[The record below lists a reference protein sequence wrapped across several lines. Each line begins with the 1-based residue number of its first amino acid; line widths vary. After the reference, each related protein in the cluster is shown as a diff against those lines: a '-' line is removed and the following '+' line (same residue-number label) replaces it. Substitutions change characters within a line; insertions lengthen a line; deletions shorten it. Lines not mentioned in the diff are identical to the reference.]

1 MHVPTPRLAE
11 SPALVDSFMT
21 SGCGPVRVLLEEAMT
36 VERLRTTVW
45 VMERIVFI
53 GSVEG
58 DCCWWGDRVDEGV

>member
-1 MHVPTPRLAE
+1 
-11 SPALVDSFMT
+11 MT
-21 SGCGPVRVLLEEAMT
+21 SGRGPVRVLLEEAIT

-58 DCCWWGDRVDEGV
+58 DCCWWGDGVEGGI